1 MIVTWF
7 FSSIYFSGQPSQNLL
22 FEISFSECSVSASK
36 QVEYLY
42 RLRKTTGMGRIREGV
57 KEGNASGITS
67 SKNMRKERETKQS
80 LPSYPETGYK
90 GAYLQAQ

>member
-1 MIVTWF
+1 
-7 FSSIYFSGQPSQNLL
+7 
-22 FEISFSECSVSASK
+22 
-36 QVEYLY
+36 
-42 RLRKTTGMGRIREGV
+42 MGRIREGV